1 MLSYVQARTPRGE
14 RCFRHGSARTHGR
27 DDSSAACASSVAAS
41 TEWAVCRRCCR
52 RGRAALR
59 FGASEKEH
67 RQESQHGPPGKKRRE
82 ANIAADLSPCFAN
95 FPCCRRR
102 VSPCSLY
109 GRLRSLE
116 CAARCAL
123 CRRKLCGRGDIQT
136 TLEYYGFSTSL
147 YQFRLNVRYTTGRSA
162 SLLLAPV
169 VGRSKGPRAAWPGHS
184 APFLQYRVPD
194 RPRLAGGAWGRLRRA
209 PALRGASEPACSR
222 HGWAM
227 WHGWAM

>member
-14 RCFRHGSARTHGR
+14 KCFRHGSARTHGR

-169 VGRSKGPRAAWPGHS
+169 WSEEARGHVRHGPATGALPPVPSVGS
-184 APFLQYRVPD
+184 AE
-194 RPRLAGGAWGRLRRA
+194 AGRGGRGAGCGVLRR
-209 PALRGASEPACSR
+209 
-222 HGWAM
+222 
-227 WHGWAM
+227 

>member
-1 MLSYVQARTPRGE
+1 MPSYVQARTPRGE
-14 RCFRHGSARTHGR
+14 RCIRHGSARTHGR

-52 RGRAALR
+52 RGLAALR

-82 ANIAADLSPCFAN
+82 ANIAADLSPCLAN
-95 FPCCRRR
+95 SPCCRRR
-102 VSPCSLY
+102 VRPFSLY
-109 GRLRSLE
+109 GRPARRG
-116 CAARCAL
+116 ARCVGES
-123 CRRKLCGRGDIQT
+123 CGRGFIQT
-136 TLEYYGFSTSL
+136 TLKDHGLSTSL

-194 RPRLAGGAWGRLRRA
+194 RPRLAGGERL
-209 PALRGASEPACSR
+209 EPPVWLCDS
-222 HGWAM
+222 
-227 WHGWAM
+227 